1 MDTKLTKN
9 KIYKEINIFLV
20 ILSIIIFSISLTK
33 TITEYRNTKHI
44 YKTNIYDEYNI
55 RNYIDSFDE
64 TLKTYLYAYEDM
76 EGTIRQDIYK
86 AEKERDKKEKENLL
100 KESESNIRS
109 MGKNQGLTEAEI
121 NENVERAKEN
131 ILSEDNDVDS
141 YFYNIKINTFETI
154 SRTKNIEFYIEDNTG
169 AKITN
174 IKDNS
179 FEYKIKNKEFEDK
192 NYYYMYFPNS
202 KNDNE
207 NNLYSKELSKVYP
220 DLIDYYNREA
230 VKYYR
235 IPKNL
240 NEGDD
245 LYYEWDY
252 RNGALNTLKRYSI
265 ISLVSGIVTLI
276 LAILSYKYKN
286 KNKNKDEN
294 GFIERLYLKLPLDI
308 KIFIPIL
315 CVNTIKELITNV
327 IPYYSGNSYSNKIIA
342 LSIVAIILTYLI
354 IKDMILIIGGKRSLG
369 NILTKKYIKIVI
381 DKLKNCYIVSTT
393 AFKVSAMLFMTALAI
408 WCTILI
414 NYYSYWNYITVM
426 IAQIYVIVYLIILT
440 AYVIIVFGEANILN
454 IKSRKIAD
462 GKYEKEYKKNRMII
476 FKEIESN
483 MLNIEDGLNGALDK
497 AIKSERMKSE
507 LITNVSHDLKTP
519 LTSIINYVD
528 LLKEENLSQEKRDKY
543 IEVLDIKSKRLK
555 ILIEDLF
562 EASKVTSGS
571 MEFEKEE
578 LNIVSLL
585 RQILGELEE
594 KISLAE
600 LNVITKW
607 SETKAIL
614 FLDGRKTFRAF
625 ENLVNNIIKYS
636 MRNSRVY
643 IEVISNDEEVIVIM
657 KNISSYQLDFTAEEI
672 VERFKRGDKSRST
685 EGSGLGLA
693 IAKSIVELQS
703 GSFEIDIDGDLF
715 KVTIKFK
722 K

>member
-33 TITEYRNTKHI
+33 TITEYRNTKYIH
-44 YKTNIYDEYNI
+44 KTNFYDEYNI
-55 RNYIDSFDE
+55 RSYIDSFDE

-100 KESESNIRS
+100 KESENNIRS
-109 MGKNQGLTEAEI
+109 MGKSQGLTEDEI

-131 ILSEDNDVDS
+131 ILSEDNDIDA
-141 YFYNIKINTFETI
+141 YFYNIKINIFETI
-154 SRTKNIEFYIEDNTG
+154 ARTKNIEFYIEDNTG

-179 FEYKIKNKEFEDK
+179 FEYKIKNKEFEDE

-220 DLIDYYNREA
+220 DLIDYYNRET

-240 NEGDD
+240 NEGDN

-252 RNGALNTLKRYSI
+252 RKGALNTLKRYSI
-265 ISLVSGIVTLI
+265 ISLVSGIITLI

-286 KNKNKDEN
+286 KNKDEN
-294 GFIERLYLKLPLDI
+294 GFMERLYLKLPLDI

-342 LSIVAIILTYLI
+342 LSIVAIIVTYLL
-354 IKDMILIIGGKRSLG
+354 IKDMILIIGGKRALG
-369 NILTKKYIKIVI
+369 NILTKKYIIIVI

-393 AFKVSAMLFMTALAI
+393 AFKVSAMIFMTALAI

-426 IAQIYVIVYLIILT
+426 TAQIYVIVYLIILT

-483 MLNIEDGLNGALDK
+483 MLNIEEGLNGALDK

-571 MEFEKEE
+571 IEFEKEE

-693 IAKSIVELQS
+693 IAKSIVELQG

>member
-9 KIYKEINIFLV
+9 KIHKEINIFLV

-100 KESESNIRS
+100 KESENNIRS

-240 NEGDD
+240 NEGDE

-265 ISLVSGIVTLI
+265 ISLVLGIITLI
-276 LAILSYKYKN
+276 LAILSYKY

-342 LSIVAIILTYLI
+342 LSIVAIIVTYLL
-354 IKDMILIIGGKRSLG
+354 IKDMILIIGGKRALG
-369 NILTKKYIKIVI
+369 NILTKKYIIIVI

-393 AFKVSAMLFMTALAI
+393 AFKVSAMIFMTALAI

-414 NYYSYWNYITVM
+414 NYYSYWNHITVM
-426 IAQIYVIVYLIILT
+426 TAQIYVIVYLIILT

-483 MLNIEDGLNGALDK
+483 MLNIEEGLNGALDK

-693 IAKSIVELQS
+693 IAKSIVELQG

>member
-9 KIYKEINIFLV
+9 KIHKEINIFLV

-276 LAILSYKYKN
+276 LAILSYKY

-693 IAKSIVELQS
+693 IAKSIVELQG

>member
-9 KIYKEINIFLV
+9 KFYKEINMFLV

-33 TITEYRNTKHI
+33 TIMEYRNTKYIH
-44 YKTNIYDEYNI
+44 KTNLYDEYSI
-55 RNYIDSFDE
+55 RSYIDSFDE

-76 EGTIRQDIYK
+76 EGTIRQDVYK
-86 AEKERDKKEKENLL
+86 EEKERDKKEKENLL
-100 KESESNIRS
+100 KESENNIRS
-109 MGKNQGLTEAEI
+109 MGISEGLTEGEI
-121 NENVERAKEN
+121 NENIEIAKKN
-131 ILSEDNDVDS
+131 ILSRDNDVDS
-141 YFYNIKINTFETI
+141 YLYNIKINTFETI
-154 SRTKNIEFYIEDNTG
+154 ARTTNIEFYIEDSKG

-179 FEYKIKNKEFEDK
+179 FEYKMNNKEFEDE
-192 NYYYMYFPNS
+192 NYYYMYFPSS
-202 KNDNE
+202 KNANE
-207 NNLYSKELSKVYP
+207 NKLYSKELSKVYP
-220 DLIDYYNREA
+220 DLIDYDNREV

-240 NEGDD
+240 NEGDN

-252 RNGALNTLKRYSI
+252 REKALNTLKRYSI
-265 ISLVSGIVTLI
+265 ISLISGIITLI
-276 LAILSYKYKN
+276 LAILSYKYKS
-286 KNKNKDEN
+286 KDEYV
-294 GFIERLYLKLPLDI
+294 FVERLYLKLPLDI
-308 KIFIPIL
+308 KIFIPIV
-315 CVNTIKELITNV
+315 CIKTVKELITNV

-342 LSIVAIILTYLI
+342 LSIVSIILIYLF
-354 IKDMILIIGGKRSLG
+354 IKDMILIIGGKRVLG
-369 NILTKKYIKIVI
+369 NILTQKYIIIVI

-393 AFKVSAMLFMTALAI
+393 AFKVSVMIFMTALAI

-426 IAQIYVIVYLIILT
+426 IAQIYVIAYLIILT

-454 IKSRKIAD
+454 MKSRKIAD
-462 GKYEKEYKKNRMII
+462 GKYEKEYKKNRMVI

-483 MLNIEDGLNGALDK
+483 MVNIEDGLNGALDK

-519 LTSIINYVD
+519 LTSIINYVG
-528 LLKEENLSQEKRDKY
+528 LLKEENLSQEKREKY

-600 LNVITKW
+600 LEVITKW

-614 FLDGRKTFRAF
+614 LLDGRKTFRAF

-693 IAKSIVELQS
+693 IAKSIVELQG